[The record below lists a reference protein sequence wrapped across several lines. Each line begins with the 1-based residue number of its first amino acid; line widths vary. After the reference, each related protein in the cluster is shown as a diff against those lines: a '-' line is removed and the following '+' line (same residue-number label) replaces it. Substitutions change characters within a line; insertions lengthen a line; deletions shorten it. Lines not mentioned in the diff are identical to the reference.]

1 MSSKNKAIQAV
12 EVGYLRHDLP
22 SFAPGD
28 TVIVDYKIKEGNK
41 ERVQAY
47 EGVVIAI
54 RKNGVG
60 STFKVRRVSHGVA
73 TERLFMM
80 HSPLIDSIKVA
91 RKGLVRRAK
100 LYYLRE
106 RFGKAARIQEKLKKA
121 TSV

>member
-12 EVGYLRHDLP
+12 EAGYLRNDLP

-41 ERVQAY
+41 ERVQAF

-106 RFGKAARIQEKLKKA
+106 RFGKAARIQEKLKKV
-121 TSV
+121 TSA